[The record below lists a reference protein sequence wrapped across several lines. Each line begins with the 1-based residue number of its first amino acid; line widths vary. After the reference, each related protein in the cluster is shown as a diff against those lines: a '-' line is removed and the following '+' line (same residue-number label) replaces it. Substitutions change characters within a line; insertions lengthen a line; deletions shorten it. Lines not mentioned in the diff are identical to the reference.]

1 MTRVLLHKEQQSYL
15 RELSALESLLTR
27 ESRRLAATSL
37 PAFIDYVTPWFVPAK
52 HHRLLIKHLAAI
64 ERRDIYRLMVLMPPG
79 SAKSTYGSTLFPP
92 WYMGRNPEHSV
103 LAVSNVD
110 PLAQRFGR
118 RARNLVGTKEYH
130 DVFGFGLNP
139 GITSV
144 TQWENQRGGEYYGTG
159 ILGGIGGRR
168 MDLGLIDDPLKGK
181 KDADSKTVRDA
192 QWEWYKSDFKPR
204 MKPNAAIVLITTRW
218 HHDDLAGR
226 VMREQLLGGDQWT
239 ILNLPMECE
248 SEDDPLRRRIGEFL
262 WPEWFKRAEVEQVK
276 KDSRTWNS
284 LYQQRPSAEEGDIV
298 KREWFRYYSVA
309 PSEWD
314 QIIMSWD
321 MTFKNSSSSDWV
333 VGQVWGRQGARKY
346 LLDQVRDRMGFVETR
361 RAVKRLRDKWP
372 KATAILIEDKA
383 NGPAIIDT
391 LREAISGIIAINPK
405 DSKVARLEAIS
416 PQIEAGDVFLPETA
430 PWIHDFI
437 EEFLMFPNGVN
448 DDQVDT
454 ATQALN
460 YLARNERAGQV
471 ASVGETI
478 YGSGNYG
485 FSDRT
490 GIASSTSSG
499 GRIF

>member
-1 MTRVLLHKEQQSYL
+1 MQ
-15 RELSALESLLTR
+15 
-27 ESRRLAATSL
+27 
-37 PAFIDYVTPWFVPAK
+37 
-52 HHRLLIKHLAAI
+52 
-64 ERRDIYRLMVLMPPG
+64 
-79 SAKSTYGSTLFPP
+79 
-92 WYMGRNPEHSV
+92 N
-103 LAVSNVD
+103 
-110 PLAQRFGR
+110 
-118 RARNLVGTKEYH
+118 
-130 DVFGFGLNP
+130 
-139 GITSV
+139 
-144 TQWENQRGGEYYGTG
+144 
-159 ILGGIGGRR
+159 
-168 MDLGLIDDPLKGK
+168 
-181 KDADSKTVRDA
+181 
-192 QWEWYKSDFKPR
+192 
-204 MKPNAAIVLITTRW
+204 
-218 HHDDLAGR
+218 
-226 VMREQLLGGDQWT
+226 
-239 ILNLPMECE
+239 
-248 SEDDPLRRRIGEFL
+248 FL
-262 WPEWFKRAEVEQVK
+262 
-276 KDSRTWNS
+276 
-284 LYQQRPSAEEGDIV
+284 DIV
-298 KREWFRYYSVA
+298 KREWSKYYNVA

-321 MTFKNSSSSDWV
+321 MTFKNSNSADWV

-372 KATAILIEDKA
+372 TATAILIEDKA

-391 LREAISGIIAINPK
+391 LREEISGIIAINPK

-416 PQIEAGDVFLPETA
+416 PQIEAGDVFLPEAA
-430 PWIHDFI
+430 PWIDDFI
-437 EEFLMFPNGVN
+437 EEFLMFPNGAH